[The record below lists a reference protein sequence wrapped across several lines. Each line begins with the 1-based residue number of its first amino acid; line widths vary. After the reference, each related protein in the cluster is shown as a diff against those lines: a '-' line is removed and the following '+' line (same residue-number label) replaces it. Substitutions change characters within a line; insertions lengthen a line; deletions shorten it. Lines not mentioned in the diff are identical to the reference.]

1 VSRTRVVIALALI
14 YILFAVLLNSVGT
27 VILQS
32 IVTFGVDKPRASLL
46 EACKD
51 LTIAGSSFVVASF
64 LPALGYRRAMMLSL
78 GIVGAACALTPIF
91 PSFQTMELLF
101 VCIGV
106 SFAMTK
112 VAVYSSIGLVTSDRT
127 AHSRLTNL
135 IEGLFM
141 IGVLC
146 GGWLFSAFI
155 DPVVPANPRWFNVYW
170 LLSGLAAVLIVLIA
184 TARLDE
190 SAAHAAGPSSARK
203 SFAGMIKLLWRPLV
217 YCFLISAFLYV
228 LIEQSFGTWLPTFN
242 REILKLPNT
251 MSIQL
256 ASILAGA
263 TALGRISAGLVLRR
277 VPWYVLL
284 NLCVLAMG
292 VLVVVTL
299 PLASQVIAV
308 PDVGWFNAPIAA
320 YVIPLIGLLMAP
332 IYPVINSVALS
343 SLPKPL
349 HAAMTGLIVIFSAL
363 GGTLGS
369 RITAIVFS
377 RFDGIRA
384 FYFSLVPMTLLLLAL
399 FFFRRE
405 TERATV
411 NNGVS
416 DGSDAS
422 AGAGPSG
429 NPGARGG
436 GGGAGR
442 DGSEL
447 PAQRDR

>member
-1 VSRTRVVIALALI
+1 VSRTRIIIALALI
-14 YILFAVLLNSVGT
+14 YMLFAVLLNSVGT

-51 LTIAGSSFVVASF
+51 LTIAGFSFVVASF
-64 LPALGYRRAMMLSL
+64 LPALGYKRAMMLSL
-78 GIVGAACALTPIF
+78 VIVGGACMLMPIYPAF
-91 PSFQTMELLF
+91 HTTELLF
-101 VCIGV
+101 VCVGA

-112 VAVYSSIGLVTSDRT
+112 VAVYSSIGLLTADKT

-141 IGVLC
+141 VGVLL

-155 DPVVPANPRWFNVYW
+155 DPIAPASPGWLNVYW
-170 LLSGLAAVLIVLIA
+170 LLAAVAGALMALIW
-184 TARLDE
+184 TSHLDE
-190 SAAHAAGPSSARK
+190 SAAHPAGKTSAGQ
-203 SFAGMIKLLWRPLV
+203 SVAGLFKLLARPLV

-251 MSIQL
+251 MSVQL

-263 TALGRISAGLVLRR
+263 TAIGRIGAGVVLRR
-277 VPWYVLL
+277 VPWFVLL
-284 NLCVLAMG
+284 NVCVLSMG
-292 VLVVVTL
+292 LLVVMTL
-299 PLASQVIAV
+299 PLASSVVAR
-308 PDVGWFNAPIAA
+308 PGVGWFNAPVAA

-349 HAAMTGLIVIFSAL
+349 HAAMTGLIVVFSAL
-363 GGTLGS
+363 GGTVGS

-384 FYFSLVPMTLLLLAL
+384 FYFSLVPMLLLLLAL
-399 FFFRRE
+399 FLFRRE
-405 TERATV
+405 TER
-411 NNGVS
+411 
-416 DGSDAS
+416 
-422 AGAGPSG
+422 
-429 NPGARGG
+429 
-436 GGGAGR
+436 
-442 DGSEL
+442 SEVANAL
-447 PAQRDR
+447 TIPA

>member
-1 VSRTRVVIALALI
+1 MSKTRILVALTLI
-14 YILFAVLLNSVGT
+14 YVLFAVLLNSVGT

-32 IVTFGVDKPRASLL
+32 IVTYGIDKPRASLL

-51 LTIAGSSFVVASF
+51 LTIAASSFVVASF
-64 LPALGYRRAMMLSL
+64 LPRLGYRRAMMLSL
-78 GIVGAACALTPIF
+78 VIVGGACMLMPTY
-91 PSFQTMELLF
+91 PSFHTTEFLF

-112 VAVYSSIGLVTSDRT
+112 VAVYSSIGLLTADKT

-141 IGVLC
+141 VGVLL

-155 DPVVPANPRWFNVYW
+155 DPAAPANPSWLHIYW
-170 LLSGLAAVLIVLIA
+170 LLAALAGAVLLLMW
-184 TARLDE
+184 TAQLDE
-190 SAAHAAGPSSARK
+190 SAAHTAEESSAAK
-203 SFAGMIKLLWRPLV
+203 SFGAMIRLLARPLV

-256 ASILAGA
+256 ASILAGT
-263 TALGRISAGLVLRR
+263 TALGRISAGMILRR

-284 NLCVLAMG
+284 NLCVVAMG
-292 VLVVVTL
+292 LLVMLTL
-299 PLASQVIAV
+299 PLAAKVLAH
-308 PDVGWFNAPIAA
+308 PGVGWFNAPVAA

-349 HAAMTGLIVIFSAL
+349 HAAMTGLIVVFSAL

-384 FYFSLVPMTLLLLAL
+384 FYFSLVPMLLLLLAL
-399 FFFRRE
+399 WLFRRE
-405 TERATV
+405 TERAAVTS
-411 NNGVS
+411 GV
-416 DGSDAS
+416 
-422 AGAGPSG
+422 
-429 NPGARGG
+429 
-436 GGGAGR
+436 
-442 DGSEL
+442 
-447 PAQRDR
+447 

>member
-1 VSRTRVVIALALI
+1 VSRTRIIIALALI
-14 YILFAVLLNSVGT
+14 YMLFAVLLNSVGT

-51 LTIAGSSFVVASF
+51 LTIAGFSFVVASF
-64 LPALGYRRAMMLSL
+64 LPALGYKRAMMLSL
-78 GIVGAACALTPIF
+78 VIVVGACMLMPIYPAF
-91 PSFQTMELLF
+91 HTTELLF
-101 VCIGV
+101 VCVGA

-112 VAVYSSIGLVTSDRT
+112 VAVYSSIGLLTADKT

-141 IGVLC
+141 VGVLL

-155 DPVVPANPRWFNVYW
+155 DPIAPASPGWLNVYW
-170 LLSGLAAVLIVLIA
+170 LLAAVAGALMALLW
-184 TARLDE
+184 TSRLDE
-190 SAAHAAGPSSARK
+190 SAAHPTGRNSAGQSV
-203 SFAGMIKLLWRPLV
+203 AGLFRLLARPLV

-242 REILKLPNT
+242 REVLKLPNT
-251 MSIQL
+251 MSVQL

-263 TALGRISAGLVLRR
+263 TAIGRIGAGVVLRR
-277 VPWYVLL
+277 VPWFVLL
-284 NLCVLAMG
+284 NVCVLSMG
-292 VLVVVTL
+292 LLVVITL
-299 PLASQVIAV
+299 PLASSVVAR
-308 PDVGWFNAPIAA
+308 PGVGWFNAPIAA

-349 HAAMTGLIVIFSAL
+349 HAAMTGLIVVFSAL
-363 GGTLGS
+363 GGTVGS

-384 FYFSLVPMTLLLLAL
+384 FYFSLVPMLLLLLAL
-399 FFFRRE
+399 FLFRRE
-405 TERATV
+405 TER
-411 NNGVS
+411 
-416 DGSDAS
+416 
-422 AGAGPSG
+422 
-429 NPGARGG
+429 
-436 GGGAGR
+436 
-442 DGSEL
+442 SEL
-447 PAQRDR
+447 ANAVTIPA

>member
-1 VSRTRVVIALALI
+1 MSRTRIIVALVLI
-14 YILFAVLLNSVGT
+14 YMLFAVLLNSVGT

-51 LTIAGSSFVVASF
+51 LTIAGSSFIVASF

-78 GIVGAACALTPIF
+78 AIVGCACMLMPIY
-91 PSFQTMELLF
+91 PSFQTTEFLF
-101 VCIGV
+101 VCVGV

-112 VAVYSSIGLVTSDRT
+112 VAVYSSIGLLTT
-127 AHSRLTNL
+127 GKAEHSRLTNL

-141 IGVLC
+141 VGVLL

-155 DPVVPANPRWFNVYW
+155 DPVAPANPHWFRVYW
-170 LLSGLAAVLIVLIA
+170 LLAALSAVLMVLLV

-190 SAAHAAGPSSARK
+190 SAAHAAGKVSAGE
-203 SFAGMIKLLWRPLV
+203 SFTGMIKLLARPLV

-256 ASILAGA
+256 ASILAGT
-263 TALGRISAGLVLRR
+263 TAIGRIGAGLVLRR

-292 VLVVVTL
+292 LLVVVTL
-299 PLASQVIAV
+299 PLASRVVAHSG
-308 PDVGWFNAPIAA
+308 VGWFNAPIAA

-349 HAAMTGLIVIFSAL
+349 HAAMTGLIVVFSAL

-384 FYFSLVPMTLLLLAL
+384 FYFSLAPMLLLLLAL
-399 FFFRRE
+399 FLFRRE
-405 TERATV
+405 TERATLK
-411 NNGVS
+411 NG
-416 DGSDAS
+416 G
-422 AGAGPSG
+422 
-429 NPGARGG
+429 
-436 GGGAGR
+436 
-442 DGSEL
+442 
-447 PAQRDR
+447 